1 VFVQDPPI
9 FASLAVYL
17 YTTLLLGQPKFVI
30 DAHTGAFLHPYWKP
44 FRGIQKWVYRRA
56 MAVIAT
62 NRTLAEQVQS
72 WRANGMALAGP
83 PIEIPPGEAMVLS
96 EQFNLVLINSFSS
109 DEPLAE
115 VLEAM
120 VDQPDVHLYVTG
132 DTRKSPP
139 ALLENAP
146 DNVTFT
152 GFLPDEDYL
161 GLLRG
166 ADAVMALT
174 SEDFTLQ
181 LGGMEA
187 IAAGK
192 PLITSDLS
200 FLREYFS
207 LGTVHVPNHSQGVRA
222 GIAKMRKEA
231 DRLTKEVIDLQRL
244 HREEWLAKSQ
254 HLRELMALS

>member
-17 YTTLLLGQPKFVI
+17 YTALCFGWPKFVI

-44 FRGIQKWVYRRA
+44 FRGLQKWIYRHA
-56 MAVIAT
+56 LAVIAT
-62 NRTLAEQVQS
+62 NRTLAERVQS

-83 PIEIPPGEAMVLS
+83 PIEIPPGEATPLS
-96 EQFNLVLINSFSS
+96 GQFNLVLINSFSA

-115 VLEAM
+115 VMDAM
-120 VDQPDVHLYVTG
+120 VDQSGVHLYVTG
-132 DTRKSPP
+132 DTRKAQPT
-139 ALLENAP
+139 LLEKAP

-152 GFLPDEDYL
+152 GFLPDEEYL

-200 FLREYFS
+200 FLREYFC

-222 GIAKMRKEA
+222 GIVKVQKEV
-231 DRLTKEVIDLQRL
+231 DRLSKEVIDLQHL
-244 HREEWLAKSQ
+244 HREEWLSKSQ
-254 HLRELMALS
+254 HLRELMAVP